1 MRLNKFLSEAGVCSR
16 READRQ
22 IELGHVKVNGVVATL
37 GTQVDTSDEV
47 VFNGKQIQNE
57 NQKVVIAFNKPVGIE
72 CTSSPEV
79 KDNIVDYIKYPIRIF
94 PVGRL
99 DKNSEGL
106 ILLTND
112 GDLSNGILKARYF
125 HEKEYIVTVNKEIS
139 RVFVQNMS
147 QGVNILDTVTRPCH
161 VTKISDR
168 SFKIILTQGLNR
180 QIRRMCEA
188 LGYEVVKLKRIRVL
202 NVVLGDLEKGKWRN
216 LTEEELSTLKELVSL
231 NIDADIN
238 SAGDANCDTNKEED

>member
-22 IELGHVKVNGVVATL
+22 IEAGKVSVNGVTATL
-37 GTQVDTSDEV
+37 GTQVSESDEV
-47 VFNGKQIQNE
+47 IYDGKVIQNKSE
-57 NQKVVIAFNKPVGIE
+57 KVVIIFNKPVGIE
-72 CTSSPEV
+72 CTSNLDV
-79 KDNIVDYIKYPIRIF
+79 KDNIIRYLNLPIRVF

-125 HEKEYIVTVNKEIS
+125 HEKEYIVTVNKTISKAFINRMGSGVEI
-139 RVFVQNMS
+139 
-147 QGVNILDTVTRPCH
+147 LETVTRPCE
-161 VTKISDR
+161 VEKMDDR
-168 SFKIILTQGLNR
+168 TFRIILTQGLNR

-188 LGYEVVKLKRIRVL
+188 LDYEVVKLKRIRVL
-202 NVVLGDLEKGKWRN
+202 NIVLGDLRLGKWRYAS
-216 LTEEELSTLKELVSL
+216 EQELDGLRQLVS
-231 NIDADIN
+231 AN
-238 SAGDANCDTNKEED
+238 SDVGFDSQEEDSFCR

>member
-22 IELGHVKVNGVVATL
+22 IEAGKVSVNGVTATL
-37 GTQVDTSDEV
+37 GTQVSESDEV
-47 VFNGKQIQNE
+47 IYDGKVIQNKSE
-57 NQKVVIAFNKPVGIE
+57 KVVIIFNKPVGIE
-72 CTSSPEV
+72 CTSNLDV
-79 KDNIVDYIKYPIRIF
+79 KDNIIRYLNLPIRVF

-125 HEKEYIVTVNKEIS
+125 HEKEYIVTVNKTISKAFINRMGSGVEI
-139 RVFVQNMS
+139 
-147 QGVNILDTVTRPCH
+147 LETVTRPCE
-161 VTKISDR
+161 VEKMDDR
-168 SFKIILTQGLNR
+168 TFRIILTQGLNR

-188 LGYEVVKLKRIRVL
+188 LDYEVVKLKRIRVL
-202 NVVLGDLEKGKWRN
+202 NIVLGDLRLGKWRYAS
-216 LTEEELSTLKELVSL
+216 EQELDGLRQLVS
-231 NIDADIN
+231 AN
-238 SAGDANCDTNKEED
+238 SDVGFASQEEDSFCR